1 MSRSS
6 MYKLMRLAKKSRQL
20 EAVRCAVQDGEIGT
34 EAAALITR
42 VATDKTQQAWIE
54 RAKRRTYKH
63 LAEEVQL
70 VELGMRFSEARCRD
84 VFPPTDEQVS
94 AYHALR
100 TDVLS
105 DAHLRRVVGPQQRPV
120 QISGEES
127 REAAGDDAVQ
137 ISGAQQDEDRPSA
150 ADDGAVQI
158 SGSLAEAIR
167 AVERAQQASG
177 RARYLG
183 RITVKLRVEEGVA
196 LLWRQVQH
204 AYREAG
210 FDEKQMVRKLCLTF
224 WQTWAQHLGTSD
236 KWEPIYARERYE
248 CSSPVCRSKNITLH
262 HLRFRAHG
270 GTDDPENV
278 NGPCDWCHLE
288 GVHGGRIKALPPA
301 SRTTWIL
308 GRTPVLKVIGRE
320 KQVLVQ

>member
-1 MSRSS
+1 MQSVPPGVDVADEDLRQEHEWALEEQRAGQERKKQSEARAERRVVSQMDEEAGEFADEEPMPEDPVSLDRWLRHRCMELSSRDVWLGEMLAGLVRADGWRRLGYATDTQYARERLGMSRSS
-6 MYKLMRLAKKSRQL
+6 MYKLMRLAKKGRQL

-42 VATDKTQQAWIE
+42 VATEKTQAAWIE

-70 VELGMRFSEARCRD
+70 VELGIRFSEGRCRD

-105 DAHLRRVVGPQQRPV
+105 GAHLRRVVGPQQGPV

-127 REAAGDDAVQ
+127 GEAADDDAVQ
-137 ISGAQQDEDRPSA
+137 ISGGQQVEDRPSA

-167 AVERAQQASG
+167 AVERAEQASG

-183 RITVKLRVEEGVA
+183 K
-196 LLWRQVQH
+196 
-204 AYREAG
+204 
-210 FDEKQMVRKLCLTF
+210 
-224 WQTWAQHLGTSD
+224 
-236 KWEPIYARERYE
+236 
-248 CSSPVCRSKNITLH
+248 
-262 HLRFRAHG
+262 
-270 GTDDPENV
+270 
-278 NGPCDWCHLE
+278 
-288 GVHGGRIKALPPA
+288 
-301 SRTTWIL
+301 
-308 GRTPVLKVIGRE
+308 
-320 KQVLVQ
+320 